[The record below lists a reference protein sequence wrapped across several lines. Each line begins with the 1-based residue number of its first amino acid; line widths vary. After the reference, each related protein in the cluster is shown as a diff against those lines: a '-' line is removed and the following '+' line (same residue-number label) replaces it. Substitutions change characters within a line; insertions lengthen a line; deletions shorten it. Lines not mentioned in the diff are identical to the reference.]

1 MDELQNDDIAD
12 LTEFLDKRTKW
23 ADIDSVVVSIGL
35 LRRLYASAT
44 GWGVTE
50 DVSRHCPN
58 CEAYQMRVEQLVRI
72 LNSRGNHCCC
82 QFDAQGDTII
92 EWCAVHA
99 KLRDRVAELEREI
112 DSLNADRAGGCA
124 CRFDATTYEQTHW
137 CSTHAKID
145 EEAPE
150 P

>member
-1 MDELQNDDIAD
+1 MDIQERVERAMEKLHEAAQEIAD
-12 LTEFLDKRTKW
+12 AGWCEMANTISRIYDGLD
-23 ADIDSVVVSIGL
+23 
-35 LRRLYASAT
+35 ASLKQ
-44 GWGVTE
+44 V

-99 KLRDRVAELEREI
+99 KLQDRVAELEREI
-112 DSLNADRAGGCA
+112 DALNADRSGGCA
-124 CRFDATTYEQTHW
+124 CRFDPVTYEQTHW